1 MNKFL
6 HIFRFYP
13 LAGLDLARV
22 LFSPFAWRSVCHQ
35 ACPSVVIPA
44 DFFGINVASREE
56 PDYDQYV
63 LERLKE
69 LGIKHVRV
77 GYTYSSP
84 GTYAQRF
91 LDLLVEQ
98 GYAVT
103 LVLLPEYNAAG
114 ALASDRTRQ
123 EEWRHF
129 VSGVLAR
136 YAGTVEHFEM
146 GSTPN
151 RKKWGG
157 HT

>member
-1 MNKFL
+1 M
-6 HIFRFYP
+6 
-13 LAGLDLARV
+13 
-22 LFSPFAWRSVCHQ
+22 
-35 ACPSVVIPA
+35 
-44 DFFGINVASREE
+44 
-56 PDYDQYV
+56 
-63 LERLKE
+63 RL
-69 LGIKHVRV
+69 L
-77 GYTYSSP
+77 
-84 GTYAQRF
+84 
-91 LDLLVEQ
+91 
-98 GYAVT
+98 

-114 ALASDRTRQ
+114 ALASERTRQ